1 LRKGEREELLQ
12 IRNILLDNDYFG
24 PTEVDIL
31 EEVND
36 KKADDYVYMG
46 DFEMGINHVMVVT
59 SLNIN

>member
-1 LRKGEREELLQ
+1 MRKGEREELLQ

>member
-1 LRKGEREELLQ
+1 LQ